1 MRLTI
6 DLLGRLASNDFIAF
20 SRDQSDQPRSAHR
33 GGRAVNLT
41 RRLDNVAKH
50 SAKTHILGLVRAM
63 EPMRAEFKAGK
74 DPEMRTA
81 GKGLIIVFV
90 LAAASGCSANFSAP
104 PQIPQSAYSGTG
116 DLMAQCMQ
124 YASESYCERQI
135 WGGDDG

>member
-1 MRLTI
+1 
-6 DLLGRLASNDFIAF
+6 
-20 SRDQSDQPRSAHR
+20 
-33 GGRAVNLT
+33 
-41 RRLDNVAKH
+41 
-50 SAKTHILGLVRAM
+50 
-63 EPMRAEFKAGK
+63 MRAEFKAGK

-81 GKGLIIVFV
+81 GKGLIIAFV
-90 LAAASGCSANFSAP
+90 LAAASGCGTNSSAP

>member
-1 MRLTI
+1 
-6 DLLGRLASNDFIAF
+6 
-20 SRDQSDQPRSAHR
+20 
-33 GGRAVNLT
+33 
-41 RRLDNVAKH
+41 
-50 SAKTHILGLVRAM
+50 
-63 EPMRAEFKAGK
+63 MRAEVKAGK

-81 GKGLIIVFV
+81 GEALIIVSV
-90 LAAASGCSANFSAP
+90 LAAASSCGANSSTP